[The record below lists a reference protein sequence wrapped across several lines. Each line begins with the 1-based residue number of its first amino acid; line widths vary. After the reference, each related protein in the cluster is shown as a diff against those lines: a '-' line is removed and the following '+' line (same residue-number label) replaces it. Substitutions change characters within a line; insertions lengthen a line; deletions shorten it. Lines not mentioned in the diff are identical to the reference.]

1 MKNILVFG
9 ASGGTG
15 LEVVEQ
21 ALEAGHKVTAI
32 LRHPDKFPIRHEQ
45 LRIIKGDVLNSI
57 SYENTFFGMDVVISC
72 LGTRNREATV
82 VYSQGVTNI
91 LQAMQKVG
99 MDRIICLSAGAVE
112 IAPNTSFIMKFL
124 MKNILQKLFKYSYA
138 DMLLMEGILHG
149 SNLNWTVIRPP
160 RLLNGDRTGKYR
172 TSINEFIPNM
182 SSLNRA
188 DLADYIIHHLDDEKT
203 YKSKVEI
210 SY

>member
-112 IAPNTSFIMKFL
+112 IAPNTSFLMKFL
-124 MKNILQKLFKYSYA
+124 IKNILQKLFKYSYA

-172 TSINEFIPNM
+172 TSINEIIPNM

>member
-32 LRHPDKFPIRHEQ
+32 LRQPDKFPIRHEQ
-45 LRIIKGDVLNSI
+45 LRIIKGDVLNPLT
-57 SYENTFFGMDVVISC
+57 YENTFFGIDIVISC

-82 VYSQGVTNI
+82 VYSQGVSNI
-91 LQAMQKVG
+91 MQAMQKVDI
-99 MDRIICLSAGAVE
+99 DRIICISAGAVE
-112 IAPNTSFIMKFL
+112 IAPNTSFLMRFL
-124 MKNILQKLFKYSYA
+124 IKNILQKLFKYSYA
-138 DMLLMEGILHG
+138 DMLLMEGVLLG

-172 TSINEFIPNM
+172 TSINEFIPHM
-182 SSLNRA
+182 STLTRA
-188 DLADYIIHHLDDEKT
+188 DLADFIIHHLDDEKT
-203 YKSKVEI
+203 YKSKLEI

>member
-32 LRHPDKFPIRHEQ
+32 LRQPDKFPIRHEQ
-45 LRIIKGDVLNSI
+45 LRIIKGDVLNPLT
-57 SYENTFFGMDVVISC
+57 YENTFFGIDIVISC

-82 VYSQGVTNI
+82 VYSQGVSNI
-91 LQAMQKVG
+91 MQAMQKVDI
-99 MDRIICLSAGAVE
+99 DRIICISAGAVE
-112 IAPNTSFIMKFL
+112 IAPNTSFLMRFL
-124 MKNILQKLFKYSYA
+124 IKNILQKLFKYSYA
-138 DMLLMEGILHG
+138 DMLLMEGVLLG

-172 TSINEFIPNM
+172 TSINEFIPHM
-182 SSLNRA
+182 STLTRA
-188 DLADYIIHHLDDEKT
+188 DLADFIIHHLDDEKT

>member
-21 ALEAGHKVTAI
+21 ALEAGHKVTAV
-32 LRHPDKFPIRHEQ
+32 LRQPDKFPIRHEQ
-45 LRIIKGDVLNSI
+45 LRIIKGDVLNPLT
-57 SYENTFFGMDVVISC
+57 YENTFFGMDVVISC

-112 IAPNTSFIMKFL
+112 IAPNTSFLMKFL

-138 DMLLMEGILHG
+138 DMLLMEGILRG

-172 TSINEFIPNM
+172 TSINEFIPHM
-182 SSLNRA
+182 STLTRA
-188 DLADYIIHHLDDEKT
+188 DLADFIIHHLDDEKT

>member
-1 MKNILVFG
+1 
-9 ASGGTG
+9 

-57 SYENTFFGMDVVISC
+57 TYENTFFGMDVVISC

-112 IAPNTSFIMKFL
+112 IAPNTSFLMKFL
-124 MKNILQKLFKYSYA
+124 IKNILQKLFKYSYA

-172 TSINEFIPNM
+172 TSINEIIPNM

>member
-21 ALEAGHKVTAI
+21 ALEAGHKVTAV
-32 LRHPDKFPIRHEQ
+32 LRQPDKFPIRHEQ
-45 LRIIKGDVLNSI
+45 LRIIKGDVLNPLT
-57 SYENTFFGMDVVISC
+57 YENTFFGMDVVISC

-112 IAPNTSFIMKFL
+112 IAPNTSSLMKFL

-138 DMLLMEGILHG
+138 DMLLMEGILRG

-172 TSINEFIPNM
+172 TSINKFIPNM

-188 DLADYIIHHLDDEKT
+188 DLADYILHHLDDEKI

>member
-32 LRHPDKFPIRHEQ
+32 LRKPEKFPIRHEQ
-45 LRIIKGDVLNSI
+45 LRIINGDVLNPLT
-57 SYENTFFGMDVVISC
+57 YENTFFGMDVVISC
-72 LGTRNREATV
+72 LGTRNREATA

-91 LQAMQKVG
+91 MQAMQKVG
-99 MDRIICLSAGAVE
+99 MERIICLSAGAVE
-112 IAPNTSFIMKFL
+112 IAPNTSFLMKFL
-124 MKNILQKLFKYSYA
+124 IKNILQKLFKYSYA
-138 DMLLMEGILHG
+138 DMLQMEGLLRA
-149 SNLNWTVIRPP
+149 SNMNWTVIRPP

-172 TSINEFIPNM
+172 TSINEFIPSM

>member
-32 LRHPDKFPIRHEQ
+32 LRQPDKFPIRHEH
-45 LRIIKGDVLNSI
+45 LRIIKGDVLNPLT
-57 SYENTFFGMDVVISC
+57 YENTFFGIDIVISC

-82 VYSQGVTNI
+82 VYSQGVSNI
-91 LQAMQKVG
+91 MQAMQKVDI
-99 MDRIICLSAGAVE
+99 DRIICISAGAVE
-112 IAPNTSFIMKFL
+112 IAPNTSFLMRFL
-124 MKNILQKLFKYSYA
+124 IKNILQKLFKYSYA
-138 DMLLMEGILHG
+138 DMLLMEGVLLG

-172 TSINEFIPNM
+172 TSINEFIPHM
-182 SSLNRA
+182 STLTRA
-188 DLADYIIHHLDDEKT
+188 DLADFIIHHLDDEKT

>member
-32 LRHPDKFPIRHEQ
+32 LRQPDKFPIRHEQ
-45 LRIIKGDVLNSI
+45 LRIIKGDVLNPL
-57 SYENTFFGMDVVISC
+57 SYEKTLFGMDVVISC

-91 LQAMQKVG
+91 IQAMQKVDI
-99 MDRIICLSAGAVE
+99 DRIICLSAGAVE
-112 IAPNTSFIMKFL
+112 IAPNTSFLMKFL
-124 MKNILQKLFKYSYA
+124 MKNILQKLFKYNYA
-138 DMLLMEGILHG
+138 DMLLMEGVLRG

-172 TSINEFIPNM
+172 ISINEFIPHM
-182 SSLNRA
+182 SSLTRA

-203 YKSKVEI
+203 YKNKVEI

>member
-21 ALEAGHKVTAI
+21 ALEAGHKVTAV

-57 SYENTFFGMDVVISC
+57 TYENTFFGMDVVISC

-112 IAPNTSFIMKFL
+112 IAPNTSFLMKFL
-124 MKNILQKLFKYSYA
+124 IKNILQKLFKYSYA

-172 TSINEFIPNM
+172 TSINEIIPNM

>member
-1 MKNILVFG
+1 
-9 ASGGTG
+9 

-57 SYENTFFGMDVVISC
+57 TYENTFFGMDVVISC

-112 IAPNTSFIMKFL
+112 IAPNTSFLMKFL
-124 MKNILQKLFKYSYA
+124 IKNILQKLFKYSYA

>member
-57 SYENTFFGMDVVISC
+57 TYENTFFGMDVVISC

-112 IAPNTSFIMKFL
+112 IAPNTSFLMKFL
-124 MKNILQKLFKYSYA
+124 IKNILQKLFKYSYA

-172 TSINEFIPNM
+172 TSINEIIPNM

>member
-21 ALEAGHKVTAI
+21 ALEAGHKVTAV
-32 LRHPDKFPIRHEQ
+32 LRQPDKFPIRHEQ
-45 LRIIKGDVLNSI
+45 LRIIKGDVLNPLT
-57 SYENTFFGMDVVISC
+57 YENTFFGMDVVISC
-72 LGTRNREATV
+72 LGTRSREPTV

-112 IAPNTSFIMKFL
+112 IAPNTSFLMKFL
-124 MKNILQKLFKYSYA
+124 IKNILQKLFKYNYA
-138 DMLLMEGILHG
+138 DMLLMEGVLRG

-188 DLADYIIHHLDDEKT
+188 DLADYIIHHIDDEKT

>member
-57 SYENTFFGMDVVISC
+57 TYENTFFGMDVVISC

-91 LQAMQKVG
+91 MQAMQKVG

-112 IAPNTSFIMKFL
+112 IAPNTSFLMKFL
-124 MKNILQKLFKYSYA
+124 IKNILQKLFKYSYA

>member
-57 SYENTFFGMDVVISC
+57 TYENTFFGMDVVISC

-112 IAPNTSFIMKFL
+112 IAPNTSFLMKFL
-124 MKNILQKLFKYSYA
+124 IKNILQKLFKYSYA
-138 DMLLMEGILHG
+138 DMLLMEGLLHG
-149 SNLNWTVIRPP
+149 SNQNWTVIRPP
-160 RLLNGDRTGKYR
+160 RLMNGDKTGKYR

-188 DLADYIIHHLDDEKT
+188 DLADYILHHLDDEKT

>member
-32 LRHPDKFPIRHEQ
+32 LRQPDKFPIRHEQ
-45 LRIIKGDVLNSI
+45 LRIIKGDVLNPLT
-57 SYENTFFGMDVVISC
+57 YENTFFGIDIVISC

-82 VYSQGVTNI
+82 VYSQGVSNI
-91 LQAMQKVG
+91 MQAMQKVDI
-99 MDRIICLSAGAVE
+99 DRIICISAGAVE
-112 IAPNTSFIMKFL
+112 IAPNTSFLMRFL
-124 MKNILQKLFKYSYA
+124 IKNILQKLFKYSYA
-138 DMLLMEGILHG
+138 DMLLMEGILRG

-172 TSINEFIPNM
+172 TSINEFIPHM
-182 SSLNRA
+182 STLTRA
-188 DLADYIIHHLDDEKT
+188 DLADFIIHHLDDEKT

>member
-57 SYENTFFGMDVVISC
+57 TYENTFFGMDVVISC

-91 LQAMQKVG
+91 MQAMQKVG

-112 IAPNTSFIMKFL
+112 IAPNTSFLMKFL
-124 MKNILQKLFKYSYA
+124 IKNILQKLFKYSYA

-172 TSINEFIPNM
+172 TSINEIIPNM

>member
-32 LRHPDKFPIRHEQ
+32 LRQPDKFPIRHEQ
-45 LRIIKGDVLNSI
+45 LRIIKGDVLNPLT
-57 SYENTFFGMDVVISC
+57 YENTFFGIDIVISC

-82 VYSQGVTNI
+82 VYSQGVSNI
-91 LQAMQKVG
+91 MQAMQKVDI
-99 MDRIICLSAGAVE
+99 DRIICISAGAVE
-112 IAPNTSFIMKFL
+112 IAPNTSFLMRFL
-124 MKNILQKLFKYSYA
+124 IKNILQKLFKYSYA
-138 DMLLMEGILHG
+138 DMLLMEGVLLG

-172 TSINEFIPNM
+172 TSINEFIPHM
-182 SSLNRA
+182 STLTRA
-188 DLADYIIHHLDDEKT
+188 DLADFIIHHLDDEKT
-203 YKSKVEI
+203 YKSKV
-210 SY
+210 

>member
-21 ALEAGHKVTAI
+21 ALEAGHKVSAV

-57 SYENTFFGMDVVISC
+57 TYENTFFGMDVVISC

-112 IAPNTSFIMKFL
+112 IAPNTSFLMKFL
-124 MKNILQKLFKYSYA
+124 IKNILQKLFKYSYA

-172 TSINEFIPNM
+172 TSINEIIPNM

-203 YKSKVEI
+203 FKSKVEI

>member
-21 ALEAGHKVTAI
+21 ALEAGHKVTAV
-32 LRHPDKFPIRHEQ
+32 LRQPDKFPIRHEQ
-45 LRIIKGDVLNSI
+45 LRIIKGDVLNPLT
-57 SYENTFFGMDVVISC
+57 YENTFFGMDVVISC

-112 IAPNTSFIMKFL
+112 IAPNTSFLMKFL

-138 DMLLMEGILHG
+138 DMLLMEGILRG

-188 DLADYIIHHLDDEKT
+188 DLADYILHHLDDEKI

>member
-32 LRHPDKFPIRHEQ
+32 LRHPEKFPIRHEQ
-45 LRIIKGDVLNSI
+45 LRIIEGDVLNPQT
-57 SYENTFFGMDVVISC
+57 YENTFFGMDVVISC
-72 LGTRNREATV
+72 LGTHNREATV

-91 LQAMQKVG
+91 MQAMQKVG
-99 MDRIICLSAGAVE
+99 IDRIICLSAGAVE
-112 IAPNTSFIMKFL
+112 IAPNTSFLMKFL
-124 MKNILQKLFKYSYA
+124 MKNILQKLFKYNYA

-172 TSINEFIPNM
+172 TCINEFIPHM
-182 SSLNRA
+182 SSLTRA

>member
-21 ALEAGHKVTAI
+21 ALEAGHKVTAV
-32 LRHPDKFPIRHEQ
+32 LRQPDKFPIRHEQ
-45 LRIIKGDVLNSI
+45 LRIIKGDVLNPLT
-57 SYENTFFGMDVVISC
+57 YENTFFGMDVVISC

-112 IAPNTSFIMKFL
+112 IAPNTSFLMKFL

-138 DMLLMEGILHG
+138 DMLLMEGILRG

-160 RLLNGDRTGKYR
+160 RLMNGDRTGKYR